1 MKTTILKISAFLL
14 LFSLIGA
21 GCEKEEEIGAFSE
34 KEFLK
39 FSDFGCENS
48 AWNFKPGYYNNYYT
62 INSTQELSNYIN
74 SDCIPQIDFNE
85 YFVIIGSKSFTTGVS
100 LFDEKVEE
108 NNIEIV
114 YTITFLT
121 DDTFVAS
128 GAKYHA
134 VIKKPSGKKEIKVVE
149 IVKDH
154 ILKIK
159 TKNNE
164 THYFKN

>member
-1 MKTTILKISAFLL
+1 MKTKRLKLLTVFLL
-14 LFSLIGA
+14 LLPLCVVLLGA
-21 GCEKEEEIGAFSE
+21 GCEKDEEIGIFSE

-48 AWNFKPGYYNNYYT
+48 VWNFKAGYSNNYYT
-62 INSTQELSNYIN
+62 INSQQELSNYIN
-74 SDCIPQIDFNE
+74 INCIPQINFNE

-108 NNIEIV
+108 NNKEIV

-134 VIKKPSGKKEIKVVE
+134 VIKRPSEKKEIRVVE
-149 IVKDH
+149 IVKDR
-154 ILKIK
+154 I
-159 TKNNE
+159 
-164 THYFKN
+164 